1 MTFYA
6 NDVHPIPPDH
16 CAPDCDDQLPL
27 ISHVG
32 RGIAGDDS
40 FVEIA
45 DPDTTNE
52 THLVGGYYDNADQTM
67 HTEWISENING
78 GELKY
83 QYNLRPYTIPR
94 TFTMTFIYR
103 RPGRPE
109 WSWTTPAIPYIW
121 TLDPAGKPD
130 TDPDHV
136 VGSGVATLFV
146 KTMHTDWK
154 EKLRY
159 PEGTT
164 REDFNA
170 PSVGEAWV
178 AELTFGK
185 GGDVDVPD
193 FDDIAKIIGVDKS
206 DIYDILEDNSVT
218 INGISAN
225 NLIDYIDKC
234 DARDKQAVL
243 DHVHKDLGFN
253 TTGHPEADSFG
264 GYDTVKEYIDAMIQ
278 ANADKLANLLAS
290 LGDLIYGV
298 TFNPDGTI
306 NTRPAGS
313 HVPVGNINVFSG
325 DVNAYLRTRDG
336 EVNNDIKAM

>member
-6 NDVHPIPPDH
+6 NDVHPVPPDW

-32 RGIAGDDS
+32 RGIAGDDARVWLS
-40 FVEIA
+40 

-52 THLVGGYYDNADQTM
+52 THIAGGHFDNADKTI
-67 HTEWISENING
+67 HTDWISENING
-78 GELKY
+78 GELSY
-83 QYNLRPYTIPR
+83 QYNLRPYTVPR
-94 TFTMTFIYR
+94 TFTITFMYR

-121 TLDPAGKPD
+121 TMDSDGGGQEEPD
-130 TDPDHV
+130 SI

-146 KTMHTDWK
+146 KTAHTDWT

-159 PEGTT
+159 PAGTT

-170 PSVGEAWV
+170 PNVGDAWV

-193 FDDIAKIIGVDKS
+193 FDDLAKVLGITKQDVYNIIDGNHIVINGVDA
-206 DIYDILEDNSVT
+206 
-218 INGISAN
+218 G
-225 NLIDYIDKC
+225 NLVEYIDKC
-234 DARDKQAVL
+234 DKRDL
-243 DHVHKDLGFN
+243 DHLHADLGFN
-253 TTGHPEADSFG
+253 STGHPAADAFG
-264 GYDTVKEYIDAMIQ
+264 GYDTVKQYIDAMNQ
-278 ANADKLANLLAS
+278 ANADKLANLLTS

-306 NTRPAGS
+306 KTRPAGA
-313 HVPVGNINVFSG
+313 HVPCGNINVFSG
-325 DVNAYLRTRDG
+325 GTSAYLRTRDG